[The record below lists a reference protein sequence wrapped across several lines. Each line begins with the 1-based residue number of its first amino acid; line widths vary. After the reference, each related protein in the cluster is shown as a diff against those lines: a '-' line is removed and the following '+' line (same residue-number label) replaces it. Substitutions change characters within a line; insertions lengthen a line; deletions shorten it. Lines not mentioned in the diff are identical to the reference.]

1 MKDEELWNEIF
12 AEVDTDGD
20 GEMSF
25 EEFKLC
31 MHKVITST
39 NKEKY
44 LMHSGTVDPQ
54 EIVRLNNQTKVN

>member
-12 AEVDTDGD
+12 AEVDTDGNGD
-20 GEMSF
+20 ISF
-25 EEFKLC
+25 DEFKQC

-44 LMHSGTVDPQ
+44 LMHSGTVDP
-54 EIVRLNNQTKVN
+54 